1 MADDL
6 QLAADQPNPDGV
18 IEVSNEFATVHIQR
32 VETRNGARLRITS
45 ARLGSSIDLDALS
58 LESLTWQPLETFS
71 KFLAKPFGAE
81 DH

>member
-1 MADDL
+1 MADDP
-6 QLAADQPNPDGV
+6 QPANEQPNPDCV
-18 IEVSNEFATVHIQR
+18 IEIANEFAAVTIER

-45 ARLGSSIDLDALS
+45 TRLGSSIDLDALS

-71 KFLAKPFGAE
+71 RFLAKPFGAE